1 MSDRCY
7 MTIQCSKKD
16 YDEVL
21 HEYFAEI
28 LDEDGSYVEAADSEA
43 NYAYTNETEEWA
55 KQGLIFMAFHDVG
68 GNYGAYEIACD
79 GKELCEAPY
88 HHDRCLV
95 VRFDEKTGQ
104 ADPEA
109 VEQVRKFL
117 EVRRR
122 ATEHLDSLRAAK
134 VDKS

>member
-43 NYAYTNETEEWA
+43 NYAYTNEMEEWV
-55 KQGLIFMAFHDVG
+55 KQGLIFTAFHDVG
-68 GNYGAYEIACD
+68 GNYGERSA
-79 GKELCEAPY
+79 ELGPSLSLGSRA
-88 HHDRCLV
+88 
-95 VRFDEKTGQ
+95 
-104 ADPEA
+104 
-109 VEQVRKFL
+109 
-117 EVRRR
+117 RRWR
-122 ATEHLDSLRAAK
+122 AQGEHET
-134 VDKS
+134 

>member
-7 MTIQCSKKD
+7 MTIQCSKND

-28 LDEDGSYVEAADSEA
+28 LEEDGSFVEAADAEA

-104 ADPEA
+104 PDPEA
-109 VEQVRKFL
+109 VKQVRKFL

-122 ATEHLDSLRAAK
+122 ALASLDKLRAVKAGQ
-134 VDKS
+134 S